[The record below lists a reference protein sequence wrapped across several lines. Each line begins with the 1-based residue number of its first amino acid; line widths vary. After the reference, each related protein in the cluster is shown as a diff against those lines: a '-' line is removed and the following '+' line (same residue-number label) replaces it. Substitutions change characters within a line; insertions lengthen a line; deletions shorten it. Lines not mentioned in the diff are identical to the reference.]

1 MSVYF
6 SYSMYADLVDDDAL
20 HREILQIDL
29 GIGDRSYGVA
39 SNPHLPGYMLVTEDV
54 EVRPDGQNVEYQG
67 QIILINVMSPVLGEF
82 TSILD
87 LHLPKHVQII
97 CMRTHVHVAARATLM
112 LRCIALDD
120 ANQPPFRVG
129 SSSSIAHE
137 KQPSRSAVA
146 MHRLAKS

>member
-54 EVRPDGQNVEYQG
+54 EVRPDGQNVEYQS
-67 QIILINVMSPVLGEF
+67 QMFLINVMSPVLGEF

-87 LHLPKHVQII
+87 LPYGLKLLLMILFKLLNYHCLHF
-97 CMRTHVHVAARATLM
+97 RALYTCTL
-112 LRCIALDD
+112 
-120 ANQPPFRVG
+120 
-129 SSSSIAHE
+129 E
-137 KQPSRSAVA
+137 
-146 MHRLAKS
+146 